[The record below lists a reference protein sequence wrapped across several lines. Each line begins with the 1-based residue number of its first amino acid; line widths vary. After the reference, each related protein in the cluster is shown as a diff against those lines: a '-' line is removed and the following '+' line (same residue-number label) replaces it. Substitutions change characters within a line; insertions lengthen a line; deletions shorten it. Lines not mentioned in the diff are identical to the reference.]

1 MKCSKCKAKLKKNM
15 RYCPACGT
23 KVVRRSKRW
32 ISVLLV
38 ISLFVGTAFGGW
50 AIGTA
55 LAKRVLG
62 PSDKL
67 DNVKINS
74 TEAAIAFSKEL
85 GKELGYE
92 NALSELTEKITT
104 TVDGDSY
111 YRLQQNYQ
119 GIPVYGKTVVY
130 TTDSH
135 GSVTSVTGNVVDV
148 IQTINVNPTITQSQL
163 MDSIKKYVEENL
175 EIDSIDGLIPDEL
188 KGNLCIV
195 ITPESGTSYL
205 AYEVQIGGYKVLI
218 DAHSAE
224 ILTSSSTIMSELTG
238 KQTVLGY
245 KASDVAKENGFPIDK
260 KTDDYYIM
268 RDTEKNISVYTL
280 NNRNSMNGKVFEPS
294 RGSIVEST
302 DTIFGNSEV
311 EAELEY
317 ETGAQLLINVI
328 KIYEYFSELGFIPS
342 VPKINLYYNDGYD
355 SGNNALGGADAEYAM
370 VSMGSNT
377 GVNCVDAIAHEY
389 THFVSREIV
398 DWIGASENGALNEAF
413 SDIFGVMI
421 EAKVKKNEIDWNMFN
436 LRNVADPSSQG
447 YPETLADENNSG
459 EDYVHGYST
468 VISHA
473 AYLMWNGINGRE
485 SYKINADDLAKLWY
499 RAMLMMPSD
508 CNFVE
513 CRILVELAASSMKLT
528 DSQKQCVSEAFDAV
542 GIVNTENTVVDY
554 ELAPNC
560 KLQVIGKDDKPYD
573 NYTVTI
579 SYYSMAGSYAKDQP
593 LFVYRPQYNIEPTKV
608 TTTKPF
614 SLPSEEGIYKVSI
627 FDNLDPSKE
636 IVFSIQINS
645 EYIKNSLT
653 VYTNF
658 EKPLVVN
665 ITDSTNSDAYNTYRD
680 AMRVTTASGKWRE
693 SMNLTANMAVTN
705 GNTKTKT
712 KMTMTSDADISNY
725 SESDPSRVHMSGTA
739 EMSVMGQ
746 MYAWNM
752 QYENGM
758 AHYQYTRP
766 NQTSADIAIDPS
778 FFNFST
784 ITSDMMTKAKMSGN
798 QITFTVPGEK
808 ITEVGIAAVNQM
820 SGVDDLKYG
829 DVDVTVTISN
839 EGTIDTITMVFHASL
854 KYQGYDADV
863 DYDIAYHFSQNSTI
877 SNIPSVSIV
886 PCSYTNQENKY
897 DILTVHEV
905 NGNQIVFSVWWYR
918 IWDISNATATLS
930 GNVASFDYYDANY
943 SKKQAKGTIEFS
955 NGKAILT
962 ISECSNSYIHQEP
975 YHFNFLAERLN
986 DQQLKEISRFLGVPD
1001 DLDVTIKQGTP
1012 YYWEG
1017 VGIYCTE
1024 VAIYYNGELI
1034 AGADVNSLTGAVT
1047 GGIYTYSGHS

>member
-15 RYCPACGT
+15 RYCPDCGT

-50 AIGTA
+50 TIGIA

-74 TEAAIAFSKEL
+74 AEAAIAFSKEL

-119 GIPVYGKTVVY
+119 GIPVYGKNVVY
-130 TTDSH
+130 ATDSH

-148 IQTINVNPTITQSQL
+148 TQTINVNPTITQSQL

-175 EIDSIDGLIPDEL
+175 QIDSIDGLIPDEL

-447 YPETLADENNSG
+447 YPETLANENNSG

-473 AYLMWNGINGRE
+473 AYLMWNGIDGRE

-508 CNFVE
+508 CNFIE
-513 CRILVELAASSMKLT
+513 CRHLVELAAHSMKSLT
-528 DSQKQCVSEAFDAV
+528 DEQINCVSEAFDSV
-542 GIVNTENTVVDY
+542 GIYSDNPIEAELTYALQPNSTLSVLDKDGQQYSEYTLVIEGLKKTILWHENSDGMQEEYWGSMEYIRSIEVNEVPMVLNLPNGYYTFTISDRY
-554 ELAPNC
+554 HPELSYSFSAS
-560 KLQVIGKDDKPYD
+560 IGKSGLDKEVIL
-573 NYTVTI
+573 YT
-579 SYYSMAGSYAKDQP
+579 A
-593 LFVYRPQYNIEPTKV
+593 
-608 TTTKPF
+608 
-614 SLPSEEGIYKVSI
+614 
-627 FDNLDPSKE
+627 
-636 IVFSIQINS
+636 
-645 EYIKNSLT
+645 
-653 VYTNF
+653 F
-658 EKPLVVN
+658 EKPLIVKLTEPTAEETPSPD
-665 ITDSTNSDAYNTYRD
+665 ITGIYAQLPKLFSCI
-680 AMRVTTASGKWRE
+680 TASGSANWELMPSSDGSFDSILKVFDWGDNKPEYPNGTCYIRE
-693 SMNLTANMAVTN
+693 TSGIFTGLEKINDYSYRMVADRIEKIGKEGDTYIADDMRYIVEDGTGIDARDEFYLYLPGTPRSVFPQGLIDSVQNNGFHSMDEITQNTYVLYHPIPESNGYDPVFIGTSNNPAEQAESGIDMASTFGFDKAWDIHDKSGAEHMVTSLAFCEDGTFYCMVGYYLSDSAVNFRGTYLTKEDEITLQYTLNGAQTVCSYRVDWENRTLTQTSQENLIIPHQIGSKYQFEENTWLTAEGLRDKV
-705 GNTKTKT
+705 
-712 KMTMTSDADISNY
+712 
-725 SESDPSRVHMSGTA
+725 
-739 EMSVMGQ
+739 EM
-746 MYAWNM
+746 Y
-752 QYENGM
+752 
-758 AHYQYTRP
+758 
-766 NQTSADIAIDPS
+766 
-778 FFNFST
+778 
-784 ITSDMMTKAKMSGN
+784 
-798 QITFTVPGEK
+798 PGF
-808 ITEVGIAAVNQM
+808 
-820 SGVDDLKYG
+820 L
-829 DVDVTVTISN
+829 
-839 EGTIDTITMVFHASL
+839 
-854 KYQGYDADV
+854 
-863 DYDIAYHFSQNSTI
+863 NS
-877 SNIPSVSIV
+877 
-886 PCSYTNQENKY
+886 
-897 DILTVHEV
+897 
-905 NGNQIVFSVWWYR
+905 
-918 IWDISNATATLS
+918 
-930 GNVASFDYYDANY
+930 
-943 SKKQAKGTIEFS
+943 
-955 NGKAILT
+955 
-962 ISECSNSYIHQEP
+962 
-975 YHFNFLAERLN
+975 
-986 DQQLKEISRFLGVPD
+986 
-1001 DLDVTIKQGTP
+1001 
-1012 YYWEG
+1012 
-1017 VGIYCTE
+1017 
-1024 VAIYYNGELI
+1024 
-1034 AGADVNSLTGAVT
+1034 
-1047 GGIYTYSGHS
+1047 